1 MALSW
6 IGRRGAALAA
16 FAVLA
21 SGPGASAELKVLVSI
36 KPVHSLVAAVMD
48 GAGQP
53 DLLIDGAA
61 SPHAFAMKPSD
72 VRRLNAADVIVRV
85 SSRLEVFLDK
95 PLAVVA
101 KRATVLTLDLVPGLD
116 LHDLRSGSGY
126 EAHDHDHGPDGGHK
140 RHAHK
145 GHGETGHAHSHGKV
159 GKAANANANRDP
171 HLWLDPANARI
182 MALAIGE
189 MLAGKAPDSAA
200 LFRSNAAR
208 LVARLNALDARLA
221 QDLAPVSGRPY
232 LVFHDA
238 YQYFEHRYG
247 LAGVGSVTVNP
258 DVPPSAQRLSRI
270 RARLAKSGVACV
282 FAEPQFPP
290 RAIDTIIEGSSVRR
304 GVLDPLGAALTAGPE
319 QYFLLMDGLVRDLK
333 ACLGARA

>member
-16 FAVLA
+16 CAVLGC
-21 SGPGASAELKVLVSI
+21 GPGASAELKVLVTI

-72 VRRLNAADVIVRV
+72 VRRLHAADMIVRV
-85 SSRLEVFLDK
+85 SSQLEVFLAK
-95 PLAVVA
+95 PLAVAA
-101 KRATVLTLDLVPGLD
+101 KRATVLTLDEVPGLD

-126 EAHDHDHGPDGGHK
+126 EAHDHDHGPADAPK
-140 RHAHK
+140 RHAHN
-145 GHGETGHAHSHGKV
+145 GHGATGHGHSHGKAE
-159 GKAANANANRDP
+159 KAAKGRTNRDP

-182 MALAIGE
+182 MALAIGDI
-189 MLAGKAPDSAA
+189 LAEKAPPSASLYRA
-200 LFRSNAAR
+200 NAAR
-208 LVARLNALDARLA
+208 LAERLDALDARLA
-221 QDLAPVSGRPY
+221 QDLASVAGRPY

-238 YQYFEHRYG
+238 YQYFERRYG

-258 DVPPSAQRLSRI
+258 EVPPSAQRLSRI
-270 RARLAKSGVACV
+270 RSRLAKSGVACV

-304 GVLDPLGAALTAGPE
+304 GVLDPLGAGLPAGSE
-319 QYFLLMDGLVRDLK
+319 HYFGLMDGIVRDLK